1 MSRCVEVGGC
11 FVFCFKQKTAYE
23 VRISDWSSDV
33 CSSDLGGAQSGAA
46 RRHRIGQDLHHGQ
59 GGGGAAAP
67 CPCACPQQ
75 DPRRPALWR
84 VQELLSRKCGRIF
97 RQLLRLLS
105 ARSLW
110 GPHRH
115 LYREG
120 KLDKRGARQD
130 RKSVVYG
137 KRVSK

>member
-1 MSRCVEVGGC
+1 M
-11 FVFCFKQKTAYE
+11 
-23 VRISDWSSDV
+23 RISDWSSDV
-33 CSSDLGGAQSGAA
+33 CSSDL
-46 RRHRIGQDLHHGQ
+46 GQDLHHGQ

-105 ARSLW
+105 ARSLC

-120 KLDKRGARQD
+120 KLDKRGD
-130 RKSVVYG
+130 RPASSEEHTYELQSLMRISYAAFCLK
-137 KRVSK
+137 KKNL